1 MVRRNEEGKG
11 SVIVHFHWYRDLEE
25 ERLGSRLEI
34 KHCCANAKRKREQF
48 QVILRVQRKSE
59 GE

>member
-11 SVIVHFHWYRDLEE
+11 SATVHFHWYRDLEE

-34 KHCCANAKRKREQF
+34 KHCGNAKRKRGQF